1 MPALIPGTMAV
12 ETAAAVSP
20 SIKEQETDMDTPL
33 KWWRRQGWGRRTV
46 VICLFLYVLY
56 LVVVGLILPGWLRGK
71 AEEELSSLLGRTVTV
86 EKVSLNPFVL
96 SATVEGFDIADDRT
110 DTLLGFQRLFVNAQ
124 FWSSLFHWRPWVREI
139 SLDGLDA
146 GMWRGKGGEL
156 SIDDILARLSQPP
169 ADADS
174 SDTNGSDTV
183 AGSEPEQQDISEQQ
197 QQEPREPREQPVA
210 EEASVDEADGARQQD
225 SPVPALTVDVLQLTA
240 GQVRFIDAT
249 GEEPV
254 TLTLPVEFKVED
266 LTTRTPEQEDNRY
279 ALNIEGPDGG
289 TLEWSGRF
297 NLLPL
302 STDGRLSMSQVDLV
316 SFARLLRSQFDFRI
330 PSGQLALSADYRFS
344 AEQGQGLT
352 VSNGSLELANL
363 VIRRAGQ
370 EEANLTLP
378 RIAVKGVSL
387 DTVAREVTVPE
398 VRISD
403 AVVKAELDQEG
414 LDLATLF
421 LPRNAS
427 EEAGENAEDSAGEPW
442 RVTLQTV
449 ALEQAQLTLLD
460 KTVNPATPVALTNTN
475 LTVTD
480 VTVGDQISWH
490 WQGDAVLAESGQLNH
505 SGEGSLS
512 PLNVSAAIK
521 ADAIPLPAFAPW
533 VKQAVPIT
541 VRSGQAS
548 ADVKV
553 DVSGEQPV
561 VTVSGGAGLNNLDL
575 LEGNG
580 QSFAKLAAMQA
591 SGVSVNTAEHRATVA
606 NIDISGLDLVNRVD
620 AQGRDLVSR
629 LGTGGG
635 GGDAGGPAWRVGL
648 KQVRVKNSK
657 LAHNDASL
665 SKPFAISLEQWNSTV
680 RNFDTGGG
688 RAAITLNGK
697 VNGNAPLKAEGTV
710 SPDPLFLDL
719 KMDFQSY
726 GMEGLTPYTGRFLGY
741 AVRRGLLSVNST
753 VKIENNQLESRS
765 TVAADRFFLGDR
777 VQSDEAVNAP
787 VRLGLSVLRDSSGMI
802 NLPLNVSGDMNDPS
816 FSVTGL
822 VFTVI
827 KNVLVK
833 AATAPFSLLSSLAGG
848 KDLEQIAFPAGEA
861 MPGAETRQNLATLND
876 VLSKRPG
883 LSVALSGQ
891 TNDEDR
897 AAFARQA
904 LGEQLSEGLFRG
916 DWPGEQAALADSR
929 WGKRIVKEFE
939 SRFDT
944 DSAELGVEGRDDEAD
959 ARRARLAWER
969 LVDAAAKDVNAQTL
983 RTLAAQ
989 RAENARNELVEQH
1002 GLDAGRVR
1010 LGEPVVDGKLA
1021 GIQLGLGND

>member
-1 MPALIPGTMAV
+1 
-12 ETAAAVSP
+12 
-20 SIKEQETDMDTPL
+20 MDTPL
-33 KWWRRQGWGRRTV
+33 QWWRRQGWGRRTV

-71 AEEELSSLLGRTVTV
+71 AEQELSSLLGRTVTV

-110 DTLLGFQRLFVNAQ
+110 ETLLGFQRLFVNAQ

-146 GMWRGKGGEL
+146 GLWRGQGGEL
-156 SIDDILARLSQPP
+156 SIDDILARLSQPAAGTDDAG
-169 ADADS
+169 ADGADTDS
-174 SDTNGSDTV
+174 PDTDSPDTV
-183 AGSEPEQQDISEQQ
+183 ATDEPEPPEQEQPEQ
-197 QQEPREPREQPVA
+197 QQEPLVA
-210 EEASVDEADGARQQD
+210 ETTPASETEAASQQE
-225 SPVPALTVDVLQLTA
+225 SQVPALTVDVLQLTA
-240 GQVRFIDAT
+240 GRVRFIDAT

-266 LTTRTPEQEDNRY
+266 LTTRAPEQEDNRY

-297 NLLPL
+297 NLQPL
-302 STDGRLSMSQVDLV
+302 STDGRLSMAQVDLV
-316 SFARLLRSQFDFRI
+316 SFAQLLRSQFDFRI
-330 PSGQLALSADYRFS
+330 PSGHLALSADYRFS

-352 VSNGSLELANL
+352 VRNGTLELDNL

-370 EEANLTLP
+370 EDANLTLP
-378 RIAVKGVSL
+378 RIAVNGVSL
-387 DTVAREVTVPE
+387 DTVSREVTVPE
-398 VRISD
+398 VRISE
-403 AVVKAELDQEG
+403 AVVNAELDQEG

-421 LPRNAS
+421 LPRNPA
-427 EEAGENAEDSAGEPW
+427 EEEQENAEDSAVEPW
-442 RVTLQTV
+442 RVALQTLV
-449 ALEQAQLTLLD
+449 LEQAQLTLLD
-460 KTVNPATPVALTNTN
+460 KTVSPATPVAFTNTN

-490 WQGDAVLAESGQLNH
+490 WQGDAVLAESGRLNH

-512 PLNVSAAIK
+512 PLNISAAIK
-521 ADAIPLPAFAPW
+521 ADAVPLPTFAPW

-541 VRSGQAS
+541 IRRGQAS
-548 ADVKV
+548 ADLKV
-553 DVSGEQPV
+553 DVAGEEPV

-580 QSFAKLAAMQA
+580 QSFAKLASLQA

-606 NIDISGLDLVNRVD
+606 NIDVSGLDLINRVD

-629 LGTGGG
+629 LNTGGGGGG

-697 VNGNAPLKAEGTV
+697 VNGNAPLKAEGSV

-822 VFTVI
+822 IFTVI

-848 KDLEQIAFPAGEA
+848 KDLEQIAFPAGDA
-861 MPGAETRQNLATLND
+861 LPGAETRQNLATLND

-883 LSVALSGQ
+883 LSVVLSGQ

-904 LGEQLSEGLFRG
+904 LGEQLSEGMFRG
-916 DWPGEQAALADSR
+916 DWPGEQAALADHR

-939 SRFDT
+939 KRFDA
-944 DSAELGVEGRDDEAD
+944 DSAELGVEGRDDAAD

-969 LVDAAAKDVNAQTL
+969 LVEAAAKDVSAQTL
-983 RTLAAQ
+983 RTLATQ

-1010 LGEPVVDGKLA
+1010 LGDPAMDGKLA